1 LVVKKGS
8 NPGTVT
14 SVPTG
19 ISCGQTCGGLFN
31 EGTGFILTA
40 PGGTWT
46 PSSCDQL
53 IGGACY
59 FTLLPD
65 SPGGTSKTVT
75 VTF

>member
-1 LVVKKGS
+1 VA
-8 NPGTVT
+8 GTVT

-19 ISCGQTCGGLFN
+19 INCGSVCGGLFN
-31 EGTGFILTA
+31 EGTGFVLTA
-40 PGGTWT
+40 APAATWAAG
-46 PSSCDQL
+46 SCDQV

-59 FTLLPD
+59 FTLVPD